1 MVMDDVAGEC
11 GAVLEAVVF
20 LKHFSDLPDP
30 RQRGKVMYPLDEV
43 LLLCLL
49 AVLAGADTFV
59 DIARFGE
66 KKIDLLRRFRPFRDG
81 TPSHDHL
88 GDIFATLDAAH
99 FQRCFV
105 SWVASLTGVPDGV
118 IAVDGKTS
126 RRSYQGKGAKAPIHM
141 VSAVSGAKPRA
152 ACIFPLPPTR
162 AGTIRL
168 VHVTARRS
176 AWPASPRVGSARG
189 GAVWRGGR
197 AEAAGGGATRR
208 DRTTEGPQGS
218 PGDQAKR
225 HGGSDQAK
233 AGRQAGQAPRP
244 WQGDAAG
251 HARDQGDPGG
261 GACGLAVQGLRAVS
275 GAGPSDH
282 RAGGV
287 LPPRAL
293 ADAGGRYPR
302 SAAARRHPRSFRAGA
317 APLRADAVS
326 PGAGDRRAAGRA
338 APGRRRRHLQAPGHA
353 PADRQAGRLES
364 V

>member
-1 MVMDDVAGEC
+1 GSASALETARSDVNGAGSTL
-11 GAVLEAVVF
+11 G
-20 LKHFSDLPDP
+20 P
-30 RQRGKVMYPLDEV
+30 R
-43 LLLCLL
+43 
-49 AVLAGADTFV
+49 
-59 DIARFGE
+59 
-66 KKIDLLRRFRPFRDG
+66 
-81 TPSHDHL
+81 
-88 GDIFATLDAAH
+88 
-99 FQRCFV
+99 
-105 SWVASLTGVPDGV
+105 
-118 IAVDGKTS
+118 
-126 RRSYQGKGAKAPIHM
+126 
-141 VSAVSGAKPRA
+141 VSGVKPRA

-275 GAGPSDH
+275 GAG
-282 RAGGV
+282 
-287 LPPRAL
+287 
-293 ADAGGRYPR
+293 
-302 SAAARRHPRSFRAGA
+302 
-317 APLRADAVS
+317 
-326 PGAGDRRAAGRA
+326 
-338 APGRRRRHLQAPGHA
+338 
-353 PADRQAGRLES
+353 
-364 V
+364 

>member
-1 MVMDDVAGEC
+1 MTWSRITISARAAMPFSRPTSFERLARNFESFRKPRTG
-11 GAVLEAVVF
+11 LPILF
-20 LKHFSDLPDP
+20 LCASLNRNEGRHE

-59 DIARFGE
+59 DIARFGG

-218 PGDQAKR
+218 PG
-225 HGGSDQAK
+225 
-233 AGRQAGQAPRP
+233 
-244 WQGDAAG
+244 
-251 HARDQGDPGG
+251 
-261 GACGLAVQGLRAVS
+261 
-275 GAGPSDH
+275 
-282 RAGGV
+282 
-287 LPPRAL
+287 
-293 ADAGGRYPR
+293 
-302 SAAARRHPRSFRAGA
+302 
-317 APLRADAVS
+317 
-326 PGAGDRRAAGRA
+326 
-338 APGRRRRHLQAPGHA
+338 
-353 PADRQAGRLES
+353 
-364 V
+364 